1 MGKKASNPT
10 LYYRSLAIVLD
21 IVAALLLFGPLIG
34 YGIAGIVIGTT
45 VAKYVMGAMFIAA
58 VIMTV
63 MALIMKVHNYRCI
76 IFLLLIGIHAC
87 LTNIMGLLIVF
98 AVTSILEEVVVTPLA
113 KKMHEAARTNAL
125 MDQRGVGEGN

>member
-45 VAKYVMGAMFIAA
+45 VAKYVMGAMF
-58 VIMTV
+58 

>member
-1 MGKKASNPT
+1 MSKKASNPT

-21 IVAALLLFGPLIG
+21 VLAALLLFGPVLG
-34 YGIAGIVIGTT
+34 YGIAGLIIGTT
-45 VAKYVMGAMFIAA
+45 VAKFVMGSMFVVAI
-58 VIMTV
+58 IMT
-63 MALIMKVHNYRCI
+63 IMGLLMKLKFRCI

-87 LTNIMGLLIVF
+87 LANIMSLLIVF
-98 AVTSILEEVVVTPLA
+98 AVTSIIEEIFVTPAA